1 MTALCCKHKFQVEFI
16 GASKSNC
23 DNFTHLY
30 TLGFEHVH
38 TNPNYMLSLPQ
49 CPMARLRAGLFLGML
64 SARRSGWRAQRGLK
78 QTSQGQN
85 SYSHLKCQCVRISS
99 FGILTIC
106 LPKSGPDAVFWA
118 NLKLYLSP
126 PLPQHYLDCEGR
138 FILSEFLL
146 KLFKRQDSDRRESE
160 PIT

>member
-1 MTALCCKHKFQVEFI
+1 MKHLHMKHILV
-16 GASKSNC
+16 
-23 DNFTHLY
+23 
-30 TLGFEHVH
+30 
-38 TNPNYMLSLPQ
+38 
-49 CPMARLRAGLFLGML
+49 RLWATQFPGML
-64 SARRSGWRAQRGLK
+64 SPGHNGWKAQWGLK

-99 FGILTIC
+99 FVILTIC

-126 PLPQHYLDCEGR
+126 PLPQPYLDCEGR
-138 FILSEFLL
+138 FVMSEFLL
-146 KLFKRQDSDRRESE
+146 KLFKRQDSDRKESE